1 MQSPRER
8 AARAVC
14 RLEDKPEDSPHR
26 GLPRW
31 RKHLLRVD
39 TVLKAALV
47 ESEWLA
53 VKLKGPFLKAHR
65 AREDNL

>member
-14 RLEDKPEDSPHR
+14 RLEDKPEDSLHR
-26 GLPRW
+26 GYPRW
-31 RKHLLRVD
+31 RTHLLRVD

-47 ESEWLA
+47 ESEWLTLR
-53 VKLKGPFLKAHR
+53 LKGPFLRAHS
-65 AREDNL
+65 AQEDR